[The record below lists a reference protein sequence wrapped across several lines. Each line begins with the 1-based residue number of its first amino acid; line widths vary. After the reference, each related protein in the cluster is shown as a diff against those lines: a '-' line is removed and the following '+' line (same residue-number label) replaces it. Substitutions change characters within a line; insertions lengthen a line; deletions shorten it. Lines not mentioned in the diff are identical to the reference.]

1 MVTIL
6 KSCILLHIE
15 FMRHIGMPFAS
26 YVLQSRGDKTLVPGE
41 IHGAEEQRCKRVTQM
56 IGSR

>member
-1 MVTIL
+1 
-6 KSCILLHIE
+6 
-15 FMRHIGMPFAS
+15 MPFAS

-41 IHGAEEQRCKRVTQM
+41 IHGAEEQRCKKETQM